1 MNLIRQFF
9 ATLFAPVRMLFT
21 QPQMLIATPKKLL
34 GMSLPARV
42 AILVFVFLTLA
53 VVGVYLGRYYGQ
65 QGVPY
70 PAEWLYSLPVI
81 VLLVIVI
88 PVVVYQALRY
98 WLEGDASEFPD
109 IDRAWQAGLSELE
122 RNGVDPTSLPMFLVL
137 GTASEQQEQ
146 ALFAATR
153 LRFRIQHHP
162 KGAMAL
168 RWYVHDEGIWVV
180 ASDVGQTTALSALA
194 ERAGQG
200 LAPAVPDDAPA
211 AASHGQTVAFDTL
224 ETRQTVGAGGGLK
237 GATEAGPSIRG
248 TLEMSQTME
257 VSIAQAASMARART
271 APVELPEEAA
281 KRQSRRLAHLVR
293 LIRRVREPWCPL
305 NGLLV
310 LLSYRVIQRGDKESV
325 ELKHAVAADLE
336 TLRREL
342 GLRLPVIALVC
353 DMQAEPG
360 FHELVKRLGSEKAR
374 DNRFGSK
381 FRPWD
386 PSTDENLEALCYHGC
401 RPFQDFIYRL
411 FRERDALSADHAVG
425 NRLLFS
431 LLCKIRRLQ
440 PRLKSILMDSFG
452 YDSARPEPP
461 GWLLMGGLYFAAT
474 GERPDQ
480 QAFVKAV
487 FERMAELQESL
498 EWTPQ
503 TLRSDRRYKTMGN
516 LCYVAAGVLGL
527 AAAAFLIFRH

>member
-1 MNLIRQFF
+1 MTFIKQFL
-9 ATLFAPVRMLFT
+9 ATLLTPLRLVFT

-34 GMSLPARV
+34 GMSLPARA
-42 AILVFVFLTLA
+42 AILVFLFLALA
-53 VVGVYLGRYYGQ
+53 VAGVYLGRYYGQ

-70 PAEWLYSLPVI
+70 PAEWLYSLPLI

-109 IDRAWQAGLSELE
+109 IDRAWQAGLAELE
-122 RNGVDPTSLPMFLVL
+122 RNGVDPTALPMFLVL
-137 GTASEQQEQ
+137 GSASEQQEQ

-153 LRFRIQHHP
+153 LRFRIQHCP

-180 ASDVGQTTALSALA
+180 ASEVGQTTALATLG
-194 ERAGQG
+194 ERASQG
-200 LAPAVPDDAPA
+200 VAQEAPEERPLA
-211 AASHGQTVAFDTL
+211 AAHGQTVAVDTIDP
-224 ETRQTVGAGGGLK
+224 RQTMAAGSLESR
-237 GATEAGPSIRG
+237 TEPASMIRG
-248 TLEMSQTME
+248 TLEISQTME
-257 VSIAQAASMARART
+257 SGVTQTVTSFRAQT
-271 APVELPEEAA
+271 APVQLSEEAA

-342 GLRLPVIALVC
+342 GLRLPLIALVC
-353 DMQAEPG
+353 GMESEPG

-386 PSTDENLEALCYHGC
+386 PATDENLEALCYHAC

-425 NRLLFS
+425 NRRLFS

-440 PRLKSILMDSFG
+440 PRLKGILMDSFG
-452 YDSARPEPP
+452 YDSSRDEPHD
-461 GWLLMGGLYFAAT
+461 WLLMGGVYFAAT
-474 GERPDQ
+474 GERADQ

-487 FERMAELQESL
+487 FERLAELQESL

-503 TLRSDRRYKTMGN
+503 ALRGDRRYQTLGN
-516 LCYVAAGVLGL
+516 LCYAVAGLLGL
-527 AAAAFLIFRH
+527 AAVALLLLRD

>member
-1 MNLIRQFF
+1 MTFLRQFL
-9 ATLFAPVRMLFT
+9 ATLFTPLRLLFT

-34 GMSLPARV
+34 GMSLPARA

-109 IDRAWQAGLSELE
+109 IDRAWLAGLAELE

-137 GTASEQQEQ
+137 GAASEQQEQ

-180 ASDVGQTTALSALA
+180 ASEVGQTTALAALG
-194 ERAGQG
+194 ERAGHGGAQE
-200 LAPAVPDDAPA
+200 LPNDAPL
-211 AASHGQTVAFDTL
+211 AASHGQTVAIDTL
-224 ETRQTVGAGGGLK
+224 DPRQTVAAGSLK
-237 GATEAGPSIRG
+237 GTTEAASSIRG
-248 TLEMSQTME
+248 TLEISQTME
-257 VSIAQAASMARART
+257 AGITQTATMARART
-271 APVELPEEAA
+271 APVQLSDELA

-342 GLRLPVIALVC
+342 GLRLPLIALVC
-353 DMQAEPG
+353 GMEAEPG
-360 FHELVKRLGSEKAR
+360 FHELVKRLGSEKVR

-386 PSTDENLEALCYHGC
+386 PATDENLEALCYHGC

-425 NRLLFS
+425 NRRLFS

-440 PRLKSILMDSFG
+440 PRLKGILMDSFG
-452 YDSARPEPP
+452 YDSSRSEPP
-461 GWLLMGGLYFAAT
+461 EWLLMGGLYFAAT

-503 TLRSDRRYKTMGN
+503 ALRSDRRYKTLGN

-527 AAAAFLIFRH
+527 AAAALVMFRD

>member
-1 MNLIRQFF
+1 MNFIRQFL
-9 ATLFAPVRMLFT
+9 ATLFAPVRLLFT

-53 VVGVYLGRYYGQ
+53 VLGVYLGRYYGQ
-65 QGVPY
+65 QGAPY

-162 KGAMAL
+162 KGPMAL

-180 ASDVGQTTALSALA
+180 ASEVGQTTALAA
-194 ERAGQG
+194 FGERAAHGVVQE
-200 LAPAVPDDAPA
+200 LPDDAPLA
-211 AASHGQTVAFDTL
+211 GSHGQTVAVDTL
-224 ETRQTVGAGGGLK
+224 DPRQTIAAGGLK
-237 GATEAGPSIRG
+237 GATEAGSSIRG
-248 TLEMSQTME
+248 TLETSQTME
-257 VSIAQAASMARART
+257 AAITQTATMARTRT
-271 APVELPEEAA
+271 APVQLSDEQA

-293 LIRRVREPWCPL
+293 LIRRLREPWCPL

-342 GLRLPVIALVC
+342 GLRLPLIALVC
-353 DMQAEPG
+353 GMEAEPG

-386 PSTDENLEALCYHGC
+386 PATDENLEALCYHGC

-411 FRERDALSADHAVG
+411 FRDRDALSPDHAVG
-425 NRLLFS
+425 NRRLFS

-440 PRLKSILMDSFG
+440 PRLKGILMDSFG
-452 YDSARPEPP
+452 YDSARSEPP
-461 GWLLMGGLYFAAT
+461 EWLLLGGLYFAAT

-503 TLRSDRRYKTMGN
+503 ALRSDRRYKTLGN
-516 LCYVAAGVLGL
+516 LCYVAAGLLGL
-527 AAAAFLIFRH
+527 AAVALLMFRD

>member
-1 MNLIRQFF
+1 MNFIQQFL
-9 ATLFAPVRMLFT
+9 ATLFAPIRLLFT

-42 AILVFVFLTLA
+42 AILVFVFLALA

-88 PVVVYQALRY
+88 PVVVYVALRY

-109 IDRAWQAGLSELE
+109 IDRAWQAGLAELE
-122 RNGVDPTSLPMFLVL
+122 RNGIDPTALPMFLVL
-137 GTASEQQEQ
+137 GSASEQQEQ

-153 LRFRIQHHP
+153 LRFRVQHHP

-168 RWYVHDEGIWVV
+168 RWYVHDDGIWVV
-180 ASDVGQTTALSALA
+180 ASEVGQTTALAALG
-194 ERAGQG
+194 ERAAHG
-200 LAPAVPDDAPA
+200 PAEETPDDRPL
-211 AASHGQTVAFDTL
+211 AASHGQTVAVDTL
-224 ETRQTVGAGGGLK
+224 DPRQTMSAARRESV
-237 GATEAGPSIRG
+237 TEPVSSIRG
-248 TLEMSQTME
+248 TLEISQTIDTGITQTA
-257 VSIAQAASMARART
+257 VPVRART
-271 APVELPEEAA
+271 APVQLSDEAA

-342 GLRLPVIALVC
+342 GLRLPLIALVC
-353 DMQAEPG
+353 GMETEPG
-360 FHELVKRLGSEKAR
+360 FHELVKRLGTEKAR

-386 PSTDENLEALCYHGC
+386 PATDENLEALCYHAC

-411 FRERDALSADHAVG
+411 FRERDALSTDHAVG
-425 NRLLFS
+425 NRRLFS

-440 PRLKSILMDSFG
+440 PRLKGILMDAFG

-461 GWLLMGGLYFAAT
+461 EWLLMGGIYFAAT

-503 TLRSDRRYKTMGN
+503 ALRSNRRYQVLGN
-516 LCYVAAGVLGL
+516 LCYAAAGLLGL
-527 AAAAFLIFRH
+527 AAVALLMMRD